1 MRFPP
6 ERRILMR
13 RNQPAL
19 KYVTEAVFI
28 KETNN
33 VHQKLDDVVFRV
45 GKLETSV
52 EKLETSVS
60 RLAVSAVNA
69 EHRFD
74 RIEQTMLTKEDGQRI
89 LDRIDAF
96 ANETALVMRNEM
108 VHRQLIHDGGL
119 RMDDHEKRLR
129 VLEGKS

>member
-45 GKLETSV
+45 G
-52 EKLETSVS
+52 KLETSVS